1 MHRKPTSRGH
11 NPRNHP
17 AIPSIDTPQPVNASV
32 ILIFHLMTLKT

>member
-17 AIPSIDTPQPVNASV
+17 AIPSIDTPLWS
-32 ILIFHLMTLKT
+32 